1 MAYNNSREK
10 RKWELWK
17 QQEEQLLRSLHV
29 DEDVINELRE
39 YDYKQFNKDRS
50 FRRKENIT
58 EDTFFINKPGYYA
71 KEITNIDDL
80 LFEIQSEAL
89 LLVLSGTSKT
99 TLSIILLRMMGYS
112 VGEIAKV
119 FNMKPGSVYKR
130 IARLREKI
138 MQ

>member
-1 MAYNNSREK
+1 MAYNNSGEK

-17 QQEEQLLRSLHV
+17 QEEEQLLRSLHV
-29 DEDVINELRE
+29 DENVINELRE
-39 YDYKQFNKDRS
+39 YDYKQFNKERS

-58 EDTFFINKPGYYA
+58 EDTFFINKPSYYE

-89 LLVLSGTSKT
+89 LLVLSRTSKT
-99 TLSIILLRMMGYS
+99 TLSIILFRMMGYS
-112 VGEIAKV
+112 VDEIAKV
-119 FNMKPGSVYKR
+119 FNMKPSSVYKR